1 MEKKNGKGGTHEIV
15 ECEGGKVREGM
26 TKFGWKARLGEF
38 CEVPPEESEERATIG
53 GKIGS
58 AKKLMLEGVMTA
70 RCHGNAFKTHEGLA
84 STS

>member
-1 MEKKNGKGGTHEIV
+1 
-15 ECEGGKVREGM
+15 
-26 TKFGWKARLGEF
+26 
-38 CEVPPEESEERATIG
+38 VPPEESEERATIG